1 MGGGFDPKLYK
12 TLRLW
17 AKTADDTL
25 VPISIV
31 YRRDALKRDGSNPV
45 PSLTTAFCFEGGVH
59 TGGRDAAA
67 VARGSGCLT
76 SVWWVWWGWGL

>member
-45 PSLTTAFCFEGGVH
+45 PSLTTAFVLSERC
-59 TGGRDAAA
+59 GGR
-67 VARGSGCLT
+67 RRL
-76 SVWWVWWGWGL
+76 GLRVCGELGGGL